1 MINFKIFLVIM
12 KLLTIK
18 SVFVLIIALEELG
31 TVIGNSMDTM
41 EMLRYEQCSVRWLIS
56 GTKTE

>member
-18 SVFVLIIALEELG
+18 NCFVLIIALEELG

-41 EMLRYEQCSVRWLIS
+41 EMLSQMAYFRNQD
-56 GTKTE
+56 